1 MCRTPPEDDGPRFY
15 VLPPLAASPPT
26 ASSTNKVAL
35 MSSIILAQAE
45 QHEEMA
51 ETLMK
56 YKDKHIAETV
66 MCDGFWDVELPKI
79 YKSVG
84 RMLDAQYE
92 EAATALA
99 SPVSAAESIPSASS
113 AAPSPAP
120 APVTKITLPASASA
134 AIGWLQLCA
143 CSASSG

>member
-1 MCRTPPEDDGPRFY
+1 MWDKKK
-15 VLPPLAASPPT
+15 A
-26 ASSTNKVAL
+26 AL

-51 ETLMK
+51 ETLME

-66 MCDGFWDVELPKI
+66 ICDGFWDVELPKI

-92 EAATALA
+92 QGVTALQNGKKRQDQSAASFNGEAADCGANPPSTATVEQPKFKKRRVA
-99 SPVSAAESIPSASS
+99 
-113 AAPSPAP
+113 
-120 APVTKITLPASASA
+120 
-134 AIGWLQLCA
+134 
-143 CSASSG
+143 